1 MMPTQALFSTCRE
14 NEAFVLMPVEGIGAF
29 DSLSYT
35 EEAERLLNE
44 LRNSQLVH
52 VIVDLE
58 RVDWFGT
65 FLVEILLSLWRYVN
79 ANHGKMRLCNVSKS
93 GREVLQ
99 VLRLDTMWP
108 VDSLRED
115 ALHAINS
122 SVDEIQGR
130 LEEQNTLPDL

>member
-1 MMPTQALFSTCRE
+1 MPTQALFSTCRE
-14 NEAFVLMPVEGIGAF
+14 NGAFVLMPLEGIGAY

-35 EEAERLLNE
+35 EEAQRLLNE

-58 RVDWFGT
+58 KVEWFGT
-65 FLVEILLSLWRYVN
+65 FLVEILLSLWRYVK
-79 ANHGKMRLCNVSKS
+79 ANHGKLRLCNVSEL
-93 GREVLQ
+93 GREVLR

-108 VDSLRED
+108 IDGLREE

-122 SVDEIQGR
+122 SVDKIQGR
-130 LEEQNTLPDL
+130 LEGQNTLLEL